1 VENETKMTSKP
12 SRSVPQLG
20 ELELQVMNLLW
31 EAHPRSVR
39 DVMDALPRNPA
50 YTTIATVMQNLKAKE
65 MVEPQREGRLVFYV
79 PTLSRDEYVGR
90 LMHQAL
96 DNSQDKAASILH
108 FVQEMPEEGLELLRD
123 YLNKS

>member
-1 VENETKMTSKP
+1 MTSKP
-12 SRSVPQLG
+12 SRSAPQLG
-20 ELELQVMNLLW
+20 ELERQVMDLLW

-39 DVMDALPRNPA
+39 DVMDALPHNPA
-50 YTTIATVMQNLKAKE
+50 YTTIATVMQNLKAKA
-65 MVEPQREGRLVFYV
+65 MVESQREGRSVFYI

-96 DNSQDKAASILH
+96 DNSHDKAASILH
-108 FVQEMPEEGLELLRD
+108 FVQEMPEEGLTMLRE